1 MSEFKVGSLYKH
13 INDPFNEL
21 KCVYF
26 NESDVVFTWTHQ
38 GKERVLNALTE
49 GRRFYKEYIPPKRT
63 VAYVNVFKDS
73 FGNIVFGTILKERTK
88 EVAKREGEFWPSYH
102 DTMEIVYEE

>member
-1 MSEFKVGSLYKH
+1 MFKVGSLYKH

-38 GKERVLNALTE
+38 GKERVRHVLTE
-49 GRRFYKEYIPPKRT
+49 VRRFYKEYIPPKRT
-63 VAYVNVFKDS
+63 VAYVNVFKDND
-73 FGNIVFGTILKERTK
+73 GEIVFGGIRKGITK
-88 EVAKREGEFWPSYH
+88 EVAERDGKLWPSYH
-102 DTMEIVYEE
+102 GTMEIVYEE